1 MVKFTIGWLIIV
13 LDLRRYALSTLV
25 NTLLQS
31 EKPIP
36 LEFLINGT
44 FLRTSLEEY
53 LTANGISAENT
64 LTVEYVRAIIPPLYL
79 ASFEHN
85 AWVGSVDV
93 LSSTS
98 DSGRR
103 AQNAGLAPGHERIL
117 SGSFDGMLR
126 VWNMSSEVLA
136 TSTGTTGPA
145 IRSAKFL
152 SPSQIVSS
160 GDDCTVKLWKYSEDQ
175 DAYSASLAPKLNLL
189 GHRKSVDYV
198 AVHQPSNRI
207 LSASADGS
215 IGLWSTKKSEGP
227 SVPVSQLTSTS
238 ASSKRRKVSNLDSI
252 PQRGPL
258 SIMKSHSDC
267 VSSAIFAPSDP
278 TVAYSSSWDHTIKS
292 WDLPTSTVVDTRTTS
307 ASVFSLTTLPTL
319 NLLAAGSSDKYIA
332 LIDPRASAVTVTAMT
347 LRGHTN
353 SVASLAPDPNSSYGL
368 VSGSHDGT
376 CRVWDIRSASSEKE
390 GRVGRSI
397 YTISRESVKAEGRSR
412 VGGEGVKVFD
422 VKWDSKLGI
431 VSASEDKRV
440 QINQGKG
447 MLNDDTPKAQVLQ

>member
-1 MVKFTIGWLIIV
+1 M
-13 LDLRRYALSTLV
+13 RRYALSTLV

-79 ASFEHN
+79 ASFEHD
-85 AWVGSVDV
+85 AWVSSVDV

-98 DSGRR
+98 DAGKWI
-103 AQNAGLAPGHERIL
+103 QNAGFAPGDERIL
-117 SGSFDGMLR
+117 SGSFDGSLR
-126 VWNMSSEVLA
+126 VWNMSSEVLVNSNSSKA
-136 TSTGTTGPA
+136 PA

-152 SPSQIVSS
+152 SPTQIVSS
-160 GDDCTVKLWKYSEDQ
+160 GDDCAITLWDYSEDQ
-175 DAYSASLAPKLNLL
+175 RTLSASLVPKLRLL
-189 GHRKSVDYV
+189 GHSKSVECV
-198 AVHQPSNRI
+198 AVHHHSNRI

-215 IGLWSTKKSEGP
+215 VGLWSTKQSEGP
-227 SVPVSQLTSTS
+227 SVPASHHSTS
-238 ASSKRRKVSNLDSI
+238 LSSNKRRKISNNDST

-258 SIMKSHSDC
+258 SAKKAHSDC
-267 VSSAIFAPSDP
+267 VSAAIFAPSDS
-278 TVAYSSSWDHTIKS
+278 TVGYSSSWDHTLKT
-292 WDLPTSTVVDTRTTS
+292 WDLATSTVVDTRTTS
-307 ASVFSLTTLPTL
+307 ASIFSLTALPSL
-319 NLLAAGSSDKYIA
+319 KLLAAGSSDKYIA
-332 LIDPRASAVTVTAMT
+332 LIDPRTSATTVTAMT

-353 SVASLAPDPNSSYGL
+353 SIVGLAPDPDSSYGL

-376 CRVWDIRSASSEKE
+376 CRVWDIRSASSEQE
-390 GRVGRSI
+390 GRVGKSI
-397 YTISRESVKAEGRSR
+397 YVISRESVKGDERNR

-422 VKWDSKLGI
+422 VKWDSKIGI

-447 MLNDDTPKAQVLQ
+447 MLSNDTPKPQVLQ